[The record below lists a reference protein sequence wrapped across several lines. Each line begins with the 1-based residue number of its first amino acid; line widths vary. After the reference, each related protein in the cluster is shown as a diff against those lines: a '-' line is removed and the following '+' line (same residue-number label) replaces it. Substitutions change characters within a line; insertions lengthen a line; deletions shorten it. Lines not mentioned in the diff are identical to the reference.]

1 MKQVVYHN
9 EQYELLCFAHAV
21 AQVNAGKFVHS
32 SVAKDDEYRSCQIC
46 MWGDETD
53 ETDRS

>member
-1 MKQVVYHN
+1 MKQVIYHN

-32 SVAKDDEYRSCQIC
+32 SVAKDSEYRSCQIC
-46 MWGDETD
+46 MWGARKSETK
-53 ETDRS
+53 